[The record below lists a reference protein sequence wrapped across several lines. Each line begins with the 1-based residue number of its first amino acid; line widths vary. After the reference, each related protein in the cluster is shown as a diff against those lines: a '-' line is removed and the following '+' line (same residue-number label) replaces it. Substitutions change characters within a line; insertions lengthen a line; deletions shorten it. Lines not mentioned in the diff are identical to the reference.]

1 MTDAVPVS
9 TARKKITGK
18 PRAHGWHARS
28 EVGVPGRAAGA
39 QRSVVA
45 LTPARGNARIRAN
58 CGRSKLPYDY
68 QRDIAK

>member
-9 TARKKITGK
+9 AARKKSPEQ
-18 PRAHGWHARS
+18 PRAHGWRARS

-45 LTPARGNARIRAN
+45 LTLARGSARFGQTADV
-58 CGRSKLPYDY
+58 KLPYNN
-68 QRDIAK
+68 QRDVAK